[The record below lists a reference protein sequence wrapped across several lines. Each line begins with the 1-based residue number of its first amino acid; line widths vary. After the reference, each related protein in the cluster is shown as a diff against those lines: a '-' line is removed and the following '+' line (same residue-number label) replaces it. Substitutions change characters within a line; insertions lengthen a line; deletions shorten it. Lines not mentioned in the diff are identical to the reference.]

1 MGFVLDASGIAFGKC
16 HNIARDGLLRCFI
29 NIPHANVIRALI
41 FSLGG
46 VLVLVRGW
54 FRQKLGLLGDEQAI
68 SRYPQNL
75 PQM

>member
-29 NIPHANVIRALI
+29 NIPHANVMRALI

-46 VLVLVRGW
+46 VLGFSAGVV
-54 FRQKLGLLGDEQAI
+54 QAKVGVVG
-68 SRYPQNL
+68 R
-75 PQM
+75 